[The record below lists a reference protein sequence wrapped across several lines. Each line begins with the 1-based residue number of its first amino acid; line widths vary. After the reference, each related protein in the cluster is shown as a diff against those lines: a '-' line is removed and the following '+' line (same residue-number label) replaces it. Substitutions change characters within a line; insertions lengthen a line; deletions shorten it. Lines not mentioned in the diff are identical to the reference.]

1 MTFTLTHTDTTNQIG
16 KNGTSVLSG
25 SHQLNNAEK
34 CLHLFSIDIHIYMC
48 VKCNMDLKLIY
59 SNSTE
64 IKSLAKDA
72 KYCKQNKLHKYL
84 LPEIMVE
91 SKYVK
96 AMKMRE
102 KARALA
108 ISFRM

>member
-1 MTFTLTHTDTTNQIG
+1 
-16 KNGTSVLSG
+16 
-25 SHQLNNAEK
+25 
-34 CLHLFSIDIHIYMC
+34 MC

-59 SNSTE
+59 SNGTE

-91 SKYVK
+91 SKYVE

-102 KARALA
+102 RARALWQSLFECDDSDKTRA
-108 ISFRM
+108 TATQHAFLLCILCIF

>member
-1 MTFTLTHTDTTNQIG
+1 
-16 KNGTSVLSG
+16 
-25 SHQLNNAEK
+25 
-34 CLHLFSIDIHIYMC
+34 
-48 VKCNMDLKLIY
+48 MDLKLIY
-59 SNSTE
+59 SNGTE

-108 ISFRM
+108 ISFRMWWQRQNSSNCNAACLFIVHFMYILAIL